1 MIETTEGESALQTA
15 EAVAP
20 SEPIP
25 KAPTPA
31 ERRAACFAEI
41 EAVLRKHGC
50 VIRAYHGPAEPVGR
64 IGDTIQMQACFDI
77 FPLVARP

>member
-1 MIETTEGESALQTA
+1 MSETTEVEDARATETA
-15 EAVAP
+15 AP

-25 KAPTPA
+25 KAPTPE
-31 ERRAACFAEI
+31 ERYAACFAEI

-77 FPLVARP
+77 FPLVGRP